1 MKKWDKNSRV
11 CKWIKYTN
19 NNLVCLYII
28 MVISRL
34 NRNHHNLLLNMR
46 IASQMMWVLKLSWN
60 KRLARYSS
68 RKIQAI
74 LRIITKFQAAL
85 EEVSLHIYFNQNGS
99 MVSIFKMRTFI
110 QNGLFFDTINKRG
123 GFYFCFDLSIHLIN
137 INYLT
142 VGAYGEVRKCLNK

>member
-1 MKKWDKNSRV
+1 MKKWDKNNRV

-34 NRNHHNLLLNMR
+34 NRRHHNLLLNMR
-46 IASQMMWVLKLSWN
+46 IASQMMWVLKLSWS
-60 KRLARYSS
+60 KLPALCSS

-85 EEVSLHIYFNQNGS
+85 EEVSLHIYFNRNGS
-99 MVSIFKMRTFI
+99 MVSIFKTLTFI
-110 QNGLFFDTINKRG
+110 QNGLFFDTIEKLE
-123 GFYFCFDLSIHLIN
+123 GFIFVSIYQFIF
-137 INYLT
+137 LT
-142 VGAYGEVRKCLNK
+142 SIILL